1 MNGQA
6 TLEGP
11 NHHKMMRK
19 ELIMNI
25 FPFGN
30 EGTDP
35 STVIKLVN
43 DFHYYSFI
51 INSEEN
57 HDFLLKLIS
66 VIEANKFTR
75 CRYLPASHGDV
86 YFETI

>member
-6 TLEGP
+6 NLDGP

-43 DFHYYSFI
+43 DLHYNSFI
-51 INSEEN
+51 INSEKN
-57 HDFLLKLIS
+57 HDFLLKFIS
-66 VIEANKFTR
+66 VNKANKFTR
-75 CRYLPASHGDV
+75 CWY
-86 YFETI
+86 